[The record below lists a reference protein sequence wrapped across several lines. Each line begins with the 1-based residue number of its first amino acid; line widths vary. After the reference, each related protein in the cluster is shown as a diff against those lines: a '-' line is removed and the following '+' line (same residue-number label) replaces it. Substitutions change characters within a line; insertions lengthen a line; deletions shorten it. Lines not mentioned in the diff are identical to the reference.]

1 MSDPNATPY
10 IHWNEEGDSIII
22 DDSQAVS
29 TARGFPKSALHI
41 RPPTHTLT
49 LGFGLAQF
57 SGNVLKQVFGHTKF
71 SVFVRLMKC
80 AGFTKLA
87 RKKLAKEG

>member
-1 MSDPNATPY
+1 MSDPNASPY
-10 IHWNEEGDSIII
+10 IHWNEQGDSIII

-29 TARGFPKSALHI
+29 TRGALKIPRAAHP
-41 RPPTHTLT
+41 RPQLTHPRLR
-49 LGFGLAQF
+49 LAQF

-87 RKKLAKEG
+87 RTAKEG

>member
-10 IHWNEEGDSIII
+10 IHWNEQGDSIII

-29 TARGFPKSALHI
+29 TRGALKIARCTSAS
-41 RPPTHTLT
+41 PTSLT
-49 LGFGLAQF
+49 PDCGLAQF
-57 SGNVLKQVFGHTKF
+57 SGNVVKQVFGHTKF

-87 RKKLAKEG
+87 RTAKEG